1 MENSTLLNALNSL
14 LSNYQI
20 YYQNLR
26 GFHWNVTG
34 FNFFGLHEKF
44 EELYLESAEN
54 VDEIAERI
62 LAIGGKPLHTFEDYL
77 ETASIKSAKNI
88 TDGKDTVAYVLENSQ
103 ILLRQL
109 KSILNTA
116 SELNDEGTV
125 SLISDLISNTEKRI
139 WMLKAFLR

>member
-1 MENSTLLNALNSL
+1 MENTTLINALNNL

-34 FNFFGLHEKF
+34 INFFGLHEKF
-44 EELYLESAEN
+44 EELYLESAET

-62 LAIGGKPLHTFEDYL
+62 LAVGGKPLHTFEDYL
-77 ETASIKSAKNI
+77 ETATIKSVKNVS
-88 TDGKDTVAYVLENSQ
+88 GGQDTVSYVLENSQ
-103 ILLRQL
+103 VLLLQL

-125 SLISDLISNTEKRI
+125 SLVSELISTTEKRI